1 MEKITRREF
10 IKDVTLGAAAVTAA
24 SCAPKSAE
32 TEAKS
37 EIKGEMEMRTNPGNG
52 DKVSLL
58 GYGCMR
64 WPMTKD
70 EQGKDIIDQEK
81 VNELVDKAIAHG
93 VNLFDTSPAYL
104 RGQSEKATGIALS
117 RYPRNSYFLS
127 TKLSNFGDA
136 SREAS
141 MKMYHDSF
149 EQLQTDYLDYYLFHN
164 IGRGGLD
171 AFRARYVD
179 NGMDQFLLKEREK
192 GNIRQLGFS
201 FHGKEDAFD
210 DFLHLYDKYHWD
222 FVLIQMNYVDWKH
235 ADGVKN
241 SNAEKLY
248 EELYKRNI
256 PVFVM
261 EPLRGGRLASLPE
274 AVARQLKEREPS
286 RSVSS
291 WAFRFVGTQ
300 PGILSCLSGMTYME
314 HLEDNLSSFCDF
326 KPLSADDL
334 EFIEKM
340 AKLLHDYPSI
350 NCNDCKYCMP
360 CPYGVDIPGIFRN
373 YNNSVNEGVIAQSRE
388 QEDYARLKRAYL
400 LKYDRSIESLRQANH
415 CIGCKRCIE
424 HCPQSIDIPKEL
436 RKIDSYVERLKK
448 DTL

>member
-70 EQGKDIIDQEK
+70 DQGKDIIDQEK

-171 AFRARYVD
+171 AFRTRYVD

-201 FHGKEDAFD
+201 FHGKEEAFD
-210 DFLHLYDKYHWD
+210 DLLHLYDKYHWD